1 MFSYFRLDIQKS
13 GPVAFS
19 WAFQRTYRESS
30 INGKPYIAKSDT
42 AKIYS
47 ITVSNSLDG
56 GAVACTKC
64 PKGMVNDR

>member
-1 MFSYFRLDIQKS
+1 MYLISPQHTIQ
-13 GPVAFS
+13 A
-19 WAFQRTYRESS
+19 WTYRENS
-30 INGKPYIAKSDT
+30 IIGKPYIAKSDT

-47 ITVSNSLDG
+47 ITVTNSLDG

>member
-1 MFSYFRLDIQKS
+1 MFSYFRIDIHKS
-13 GPVAFS
+13 GPVTFS
-19 WAFQRTYRESS
+19 WAFQRSYQEKFIPGR
-30 INGKPYIAKSDT
+30 PYIAKSDT

-47 ITVSNSLDG
+47 VTVKNSFDG